1 MAQDNQTSN
10 LRLSVSQAA
19 KLFGVSD
26 RTIRRA
32 LALNQI
38 RYIIVRN
45 RYQLNFE
52 SLLSWSQQSKGL
64 SKKRDQQGI
73 GQWVDKWKIS
83 NQKFSPRPP
92 AEPPP
97 LSVPRH

>member
-1 MAQDNQTSN
+1 MPAEQTQN

-26 RTIRRA
+26 RTVRRA
-32 LALNQI
+32 LGRNQI

-52 SLLSWSQQSKGL
+52 SLLSWSQQSQHLSNKLQKNGL
-64 SKKRDQQGI
+64 
-73 GQWVDKWKIS
+73 GQWVEKWKIR
-83 NQKFSPRPP
+83 NPKFSPRPP
-92 AEPPP
+92 QEA
-97 LSVPRH
+97 

>member
-1 MAQDNQTSN
+1 MSQEKPSQNI
-10 LRLSVSQAA
+10 RLSVSQAA

-52 SLLSWSQQSKGL
+52 SLLSWSQKSKGL
-64 SKKRDQQGI
+64 IKKRDQQGI
-73 GQWVDKWKIS
+73 GQWVDKWKIN

-92 AEPPP
+92 E
-97 LSVPRH
+97 

>member
-1 MAQDNQTSN
+1 MDTQD

-32 LALNQI
+32 LALKQI
-38 RYIIVRN
+38 RYIVARN

-52 SLLSWSQQSKGL
+52 SLLNWSQYNPQVA
-64 SKKRDQQGI
+64 KKRDAKGL
-73 GQWVDKWKIS
+73 GQWVEKWKIK
-83 NQKFSPRPP
+83 NPKFAPRPP
-92 AEPPP
+92 ETPKA
-97 LSVPRH
+97 

>member
-1 MAQDNQTSN
+1 MSQDRSPQNI
-10 LRLSVSQAA
+10 RLSVSQAA

-52 SLLSWSQQSKGL
+52 SLLSWSQKSKGL
-64 SKKRDQQGI
+64 IKKRDQQGI
-73 GQWVDKWKIS
+73 GQWVDKWKIN

-92 AEPPP
+92 TEPP

>member
-1 MAQDNQTSN
+1 MASNQTQN

-26 RTIRRA
+26 RTVRRA
-32 LALNQI
+32 LARNQI

-52 SLLSWSQQSKGL
+52 SLLNWSRQSQRL
-64 SKKRDQQGI
+64 SNKLEKHGI
-73 GQWVDKWKIS
+73 GQWVEKWKIR
-83 NQKFSPRPP
+83 NPKFSPRPP
-92 AEPPP
+92 QT
-97 LSVPRH
+97 

>member
-1 MAQDNQTSN
+1 MPAEQPKN

-32 LALNQI
+32 VSRNLI
-38 RYIIVRN
+38 RYIVVRN

-52 SLLSWSQQSKGL
+52 SLLNWSQQSAHLSNKLEKHGL
-64 SKKRDQQGI
+64 
-73 GQWVDKWKIS
+73 GQWVEKWKIH
-83 NQKFSPRPP
+83 NPKFSPRPP
-92 AEPPP
+92 DA
-97 LSVPRH
+97 